1 MNPAWGLVPPV
12 RAAVLVVSD
21 RVAAGSQTDLSGKEA
36 EAILSGW
43 GADVVHREAV
53 PDEDEAIRV
62 RLLHFT
68 DQDRL
73 DLVVTSGGTGF
84 APRDITPETT
94 RSILEKPAPG
104 LSELLRR
111 ETAVFTPFAALSRGV
126 SGIRGKTLVINLP
139 GSPKGVRQCLEVLEP
154 LLPHAVQVLRGEM
167 GGKEAAIPAT
177 SPAAPR
183 DPAEPGRSC

>member
-1 MNPAWGLVPPV
+1 
-12 RAAVLVVSD
+12 VLVVSD
-21 RVAAGSQTDLSGKEA
+21 RVSAGVQTDLSGKEA
-36 EAILSGW
+36 QTILEGW

-53 PDEDEAIRV
+53 PDEDDAIRA
-62 RLLHFT
+62 RLLHYT

-94 RSILEKPAPG
+94 RSIVLKPVPG

-111 ETAVFTPFAALSRGV
+111 ETAAFTPFAVLSRGI
-126 SGIRGKTLVINLP
+126 SGIRGKTLIVNLP

-167 GGKEAAIPAT
+167 GGGEK
-177 SPAAPR
+177 PAAPS
-183 DPAEPGRSC
+183 PETAGPGSSC

>member
-1 MNPAWGLVPPV
+1 V

-21 RVAAGSQTDLSGKEA
+21 RVAAGAQTDQSGREA
-36 EAILSGW
+36 QTLLEGW

-53 PDEDEAIRV
+53 PDEDEAIRG

-111 ETAVFTPFAALSRGV
+111 ETAVFTPFAALSRGT
-126 SGIRGKTLVINLP
+126 SGIRGKTLIVNLP

-167 GGKEAAIPAT
+167 GGGG
-177 SPAAPR
+177 SPPSSGST
-183 DPAEPGRSC
+183 EPGGSSGSAGPDASC